1 MTGYTAPPGQ
11 GYGADMAR
19 LLQRVAVLE
28 QQMAQAQS
36 ALQTAANPPMF
47 RMRQTIAQSIPS
59 GGSPSIVAM
68 DTPEYD
74 TANGRASGTP
84 WAYTIP
90 AAYVG
95 RWQFIVQVP
104 LSSATANERDVY
116 LFRNGAAVVG
126 SQETMNVSAITSEL
140 LVITVPCAA
149 GDVMAGAVFQQ
160 SGASVSTFIGT
171 NIMPSFEG
179 RLVSR
184 ANP

>member
-1 MTGYTAPPGQ
+1 MTGYPAPPGQ
-11 GYGADMAR
+11 GYGAEQAALFR
-19 LLQRVAVLE
+19 RVAVLE
-28 QQMAQAQS
+28 AQIALVQS
-36 ALQTAANPPMF
+36 TLQTAANPPMF
-47 RMRQTIAQSIPS
+47 RMRQTIAQLVPS
-59 GGSPSIVAM
+59 GGSPSIVTM

-74 TANGRASGTP
+74 TANGRATGTP

-90 AAYVG
+90 AAYPG

-140 LVITVPCAA
+140 VVITVPCSA
-149 GDVMAGAVFQQ
+149 GDVMAAAVFQQ
-160 SGASVSTFIGT
+160 SGSSVNTFIGT